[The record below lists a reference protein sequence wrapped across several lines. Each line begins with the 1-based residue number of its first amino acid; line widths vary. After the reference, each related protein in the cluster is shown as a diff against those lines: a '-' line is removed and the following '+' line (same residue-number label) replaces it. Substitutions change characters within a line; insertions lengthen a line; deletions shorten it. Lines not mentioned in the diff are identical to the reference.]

1 MHGTILSLAK
11 QWAPPVDVPDIRRI
25 FDILVVL
32 ETGRDRLALA
42 KEVLSVEELRLLSR
56 HEHPEEGG

>member
-1 MHGTILSLAK
+1 MHGAILSLAK

-32 ETGRDRLALA
+32 ETRRDRLALA
-42 KEVLSVEELRLLSR
+42 KKVLSVEKLCLLSR